1 MQAPDA
7 GPQYSPLKLIHRLQ
21 HVISTDPPLIIYNIW
36 RYNALVVIWLSGAW
50 KQAFIFTGHD
60 EVLFHAQVAKPVL
73 FNHFW

>member
-36 RYNALVVIWLSGAW
+36 WYNALVVIWLSGAW
-50 KQAFIFTGHD
+50 KQAFILTGHD
-60 EVLFHAQVAKPVL
+60 EVLFHDQVAKPVL
-73 FNHFW
+73 FNHFG